1 MTMFL
6 RVSLPRSLFFPRAD
20 DVARRYT
27 LARIHFRSTGL
38 SAPGSPPVIVSR
50 RKRKAGVGN
59 NGVDT
64 EKKSKKLHE
73 RGEQALVVGWLVETI
88 RRSPLWT
95 RLYGKSKQ
103 ISGMKGTC
111 PVLNAQM
118 KGAVSVLTRC
128 FPVPHRVAGWILSIQ
143 VAKYH

>member
-27 LARIHFRSTGL
+27 LARIRFRSTGL

-73 RGEQALVVGWLVETI
+73 RGEQALVVGRWSKQLGD
-88 RRSPLWT
+88 
-95 RLYGKSKQ
+95 RLYGLAFMARVSKYR
-103 ISGMKGTC
+103 G
-111 PVLNAQM
+111 
-118 KGAVSVLTRC
+118 
-128 FPVPHRVAGWILSIQ
+128 
-143 VAKYH
+143 